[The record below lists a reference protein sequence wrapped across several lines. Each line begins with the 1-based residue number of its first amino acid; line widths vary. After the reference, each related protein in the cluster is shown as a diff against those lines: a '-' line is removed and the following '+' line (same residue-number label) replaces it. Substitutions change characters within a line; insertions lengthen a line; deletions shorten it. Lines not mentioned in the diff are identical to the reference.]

1 MRKFM
6 IRGVRFSKSGL
17 SYIWA
22 RQEDVDE
29 EGCGPLIAALEY
41 GTY

>member
-17 SYIWA
+17 SYVWA
-22 RQEDVDE
+22 KQEQVDE
-29 EGCGPLIAALEY
+29 EGCGSLIAVLEY
-41 GTY
+41 GVY